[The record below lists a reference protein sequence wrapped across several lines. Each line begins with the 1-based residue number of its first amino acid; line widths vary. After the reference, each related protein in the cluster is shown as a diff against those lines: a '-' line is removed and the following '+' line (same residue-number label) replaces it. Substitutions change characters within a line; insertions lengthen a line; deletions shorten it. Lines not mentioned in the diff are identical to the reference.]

1 MISITVMDVGH
12 DNDKLYDN
20 EEILNKTNK
29 LLIGKWYE
37 IIHTYIYIYISLKL
51 SFLEK
56 TNLYLTN

>member
-29 LLIGKWYE
+29 LLIGK
-37 IIHTYIYIYISLKL
+37 
-51 SFLEK
+51 
-56 TNLYLTN
+56 